1 MHLIHERVE
10 HKSFGIGEV
19 IDQAE
24 NIILVRFSESGA
36 IKKFIFPDSFETF
49 LSICNES
56 LATEIEA
63 AVHAMQLQ
71 KMEENRIAAE
81 RQKAFELEL
90 KNERQAILD
99 SRKRSAKK
107 PR

>member
-24 NIILVRFSESGA
+24 NIIQVRFNESGA
-36 IKKFIFPDSFETF
+36 IKKFVFPDSFEAF

-56 LATEIEA
+56 LAQEIEA
-63 AVHAMQLQ
+63 AVHAMRLQ
-71 KMEENRIAAE
+71 KMEENRIAVE

-90 KNERQAILD
+90 KNERLAKLD
-99 SRKRSAKK
+99 SRKKSAKK
-107 PR
+107 SR